1 MFGQIYK
8 STVKNLFRS
17 GLFWIMFLVLIAYS
31 VYIGRDGPRSTD
43 YNQYIKWTN
52 STSVLNEYI
61 MPIFVTVSTSLIIS
75 HNYRDEFY
83 EVEKAAGMKPVCY
96 VWGQIIALIVVNFVT
111 VSIGA
116 SIIIH
121 SIREPLVLTGGYT
134 FMGTWYY
141 VIDISMRLLRQLLF
155 IIFPH
160 ALFYMGITYI
170 VGNITKS
177 SFWCSV
183 IPVSYTLFV
192 IVLKRFRL
200 RIFEL
205 HTFFSYFAPR
215 ADKISDYLYYY
226 GHYEFEATLRRE
238 NTSLSKAAVC
248 VISPLL
254 IFAFSIIISHII
266 TKKRDK

>member
-1 MFGQIYK
+1 MFRQVFK
-8 STVKNLFRS
+8 TSVKNLLRS
-17 GLFWIMFLVLIAYS
+17 GLFGIMFLILIAYS

-43 YNQYIKWTN
+43 YDQYVKWTN
-52 STSVLNEYI
+52 GTGVLNEYI

-75 HNYRDEFY
+75 HNFRDEFY
-83 EVEKAAGMKPVCY
+83 EIEKAAGMKPVCY
-96 VWGQIIALIVVNFVT
+96 IWGQITALIVVNFVA

-160 ALFYMGITYI
+160 ILFYIGITYI
-170 VGNITKS
+170 VGNTTKS
-177 SFWCSV
+177 SFWCSLV
-183 IPVSYTLFV
+183 SIGYAIAATVLDKYSVLFFDLRPYFLYMAPRSEKVSY
-192 IVLKRFRL
+192 
-200 RIFEL
+200 
-205 HTFFSYFAPR
+205 
-215 ADKISDYLYYY
+215 YLYYY
-226 GHYEFEATLRRE
+226 NHYSFDQTLKRF
-238 NTSLSKAAVC
+238 NTSLSKALMC
-248 VISPLL
+248 L
-254 IFAFSIIISHII
+254 IFPLSIFIFSIIISHII